1 MKYEIT
7 LEDRVWQG
15 YIFRVKEVHSGFFK
29 RLFSR
34 RDKGELY
41 ATLPERYGYYIQK
54 VGSLVV
60 WLAQESVTGV
70 ICYIDVKQKEF
81 SPAPDLIQELY
92 KATLKQIEKNF
103 EEK

>member
-15 YIFRVKEVHSGFFK
+15 FVFRVKETQSNFFK

-34 RDKGELY
+34 NHGELY

-54 VGSLVV
+54 VNSPIV
-60 WLAQESVTGV
+60 WLVQESVTGV
-70 ICYIDVKQKEF
+70 ICYIDVKKKEF
-81 SPAPDLIQELY
+81 EPAPELIRELY
-92 KATLKQIEKNF
+92 KATVEQIEKDL